1 MKCLYRVTLSAY
13 LFPRKYVLFT
23 RLGLRRKQNESPIT
37 LCVPCYPRPTHELL
51 AQLFFER
58 FNVAA
63 FMLVERPLMQMYSTN
78 VLHGVV
84 IDISYS
90 GTTITPI
97 VESLVQYHHTAHID
111 LGMKECEIYLIH
123 ILRSHHNLVA
133 AISEGETYTEEQL
146 NTQLFELTRQI
157 WRDGLI
163 KVPSDGE
170 TAQPEEEEGVTDIAA
185 LLVAGREKAAIEAG
199 TKRKLTAKQTQAER
213 ERERE
218 IAQLDLIQVEFK
230 GKTLTLGRERH
241 RFCEP
246 LFDPSLLNSLET
258 VKKDSLLDRV
268 MSLQEGVHVV
278 VNSLPYTYRYPVW
291 SGVFVTGEITTGVKG
306 MNKQFFFL
314 IPYLYFSYRP
324 RV

>member
-1 MKCLYRVTLSAY
+1 
-13 LFPRKYVLFT
+13 
-23 RLGLRRKQNESPIT
+23 
-37 LCVPCYPRPTHELL
+37 
-51 AQLFFER
+51 
-58 FNVAA
+58 
-63 FMLVERPLMQMYSTN
+63 MLVERPLMQIYSTN
-78 VLHGVV
+78 VLYGVV

-97 VESLVQYHHTAHID
+97 VESLVQYHHTTRID
-111 LGMKECEIYLIH
+111 LGIKECEIYLTH
-123 ILRSHHNLVA
+123 MFRSHHNLVT

-258 VKKDSLLDRV
+258 ETVKKDPLLDRV

-278 VNSLPYTYRYPVW
+278 VNSLPYTYRYLVW

-306 MNKQFFFL
+306 TKKHFLFL
-314 IPYLYFSYRP
+314 IHVCVSHTGLMLRSQSRP
-324 RV
+324 SIETVSLPSTGSERSSTRQNAQRA